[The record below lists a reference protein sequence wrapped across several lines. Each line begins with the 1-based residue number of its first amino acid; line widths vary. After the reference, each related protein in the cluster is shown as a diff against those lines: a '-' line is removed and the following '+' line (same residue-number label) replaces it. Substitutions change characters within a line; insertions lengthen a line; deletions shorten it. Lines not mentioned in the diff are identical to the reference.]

1 MMETVNNM
9 SLQNSVNAMEARREI
24 RCPNCSTPLTVK
36 HENAMLKCPTCE
48 ALLVLRKAR
57 KWVAPQER
65 TVEKNKKKIPLFVSV
80 ILTVLIVYMISLVL
94 PMLWALY
101 TSFKGIVDF
110 QIDSIFPTFPLNFEP
125 YRMAFVNFT
134 MPVNDGAGG
143 VKIVA
148 FEGMMLN
155 SVVYSLGCALI
166 QTSVICVTAY
176 TTSRFNFKFDK
187 VIYNTV
193 IITMILPIVG
203 SLPSELR
210 MARLFGLYNEI
221 YGMFIMKAHFLGM
234 YYLVFHA
241 MFRGI
246 PKDFDEAAYIDGA
259 DNFGIFF
266 KIILPLSMG
275 TFVTVALINF
285 IGYWN
290 DYTTPLVYMPDYPT
304 IAYGLYEFVQSPVG
318 DRVQKPVKLAACM
331 LVFLPNFAI
340 FLIFR
345 NKLIGNISMGG
356 LKE

>member
-1 MMETVNNM
+1 MAKK
-9 SLQNSVNAMEARREI
+9 S
-24 RCPNCSTPLTVK
+24 
-36 HENAMLKCPTCE
+36 
-48 ALLVLRKAR
+48 RK
-57 KWVAPQER
+57 KV
-65 TVEKNKKKIPLFVSV
+65 PLFA
-80 ILTVLIVYMISLVL
+80 IITLTVLIVYMISLIT

-101 TSFKGIVDF
+101 TSFKGVLEF
-110 QIDSIFPTFPLNFEP
+110 KMDSIFPSFPLNFEP
-125 YRMAFVNFT
+125 YVMAFENFT
-134 MPVNDGAGG
+134 MLVDDGSGG
-143 VKIVA
+143 TKQVA
-148 FEGMMLN
+148 FEGMMFN
-155 SVVYSLGCALI
+155 SIFYSLGCALI

-210 MARLFGLYNEI
+210 MAKMFGLYNKI

-246 PKDFDEAAYIDGA
+246 PKDYDEAAYIDGA
-259 DNFGIFF
+259 NNFTIFF
-266 KIILPLSMG
+266 KIILPLASG
-275 TFVTVALINF
+275 TFLTVALINF

-290 DYTTPLVYMPDYPT
+290 DYTTPLVYMPDHPT
-304 IAYGLYEFVQSPVG
+304 IAFGLYDFVQSPVG
-318 DRVQKPVKLAACM
+318 DKVHKPVKLAACM
-331 LVFLPNFAI
+331 LVFIPNFTV

-356 LKE
+356 LKG

>member
-1 MMETVNNM
+1 MNGTNKK
-9 SLQNSVNAMEARREI
+9 R
-24 RCPNCSTPLTVK
+24 TPLFAIVT
-36 HENAMLKCPTCE
+36 
-48 ALLVLRKAR
+48 
-57 KWVAPQER
+57 
-65 TVEKNKKKIPLFVSV
+65 
-80 ILTVLIVYMISLVL
+80 LTVLIIYMVSLIL

-101 TSFKGIVDF
+101 TSMKGVVDY
-110 QIDSIFPTFPLNFEP
+110 QIDCIFPMWPLDFDP
-125 YRMAFVNFT
+125 YVKAFKSFV
-134 MPVNDGAGG
+134 MLVNDGEGG
-143 VKIVA
+143 TKSVA
-148 FEGMMLN
+148 FEGMMFN

-187 VIYNTV
+187 VVYNTV

-210 MARLFGLYNEI
+210 MAKLFGLYNKL
-221 YGMFIMKAHFLGM
+221 YGMFVMKAHFLGM

-259 DNFGIFF
+259 DNFAIFF
-266 KIILPLSMG
+266 RIILPLASG
-275 TFVTVALINF
+275 TFLTVALINF
-285 IGYWN
+285 INYWN

-304 IAYGLYEFVQSPVG
+304 VAYGLYEFVQSPVG
-318 DRVQKPVKLAACM
+318 DRVHKPVKLAACM
-331 LVFLPNFAI
+331 LVFIPNFAI

>member
-1 MMETVNNM
+1 MDKVETT
-9 SLQNSVNAMEARREI
+9 LQAPLKHIISCPTCSTQLFVSRQDVAYK
-24 RCPNCSTPLTVK
+24 CPNCNELFQARVK
-36 HENAMLKCPTCE
+36 KY
-48 ALLVLRKAR
+48 AR
-57 KWVAPQER
+57 E
-65 TVEKNKKKIPLFVSV
+65 KKKRKLPLYA
-80 ILTVLIVYMISLVL
+80 IITLAVLIVYMISLIVPMIWVL
-94 PMLWALY
+94 YSSL
-101 TSFKGIVDF
+101 KGVIDF
-110 QIDSIFPTFPLNFEP
+110 QIDSIFPTWPLNFES
-125 YRMAFVNFT
+125 YIMAFENFV
-134 MPVNDGAGG
+134 MLVGDGQGG
-143 VKIVA
+143 TKEVA

-176 TTSRFNFKFDK
+176 TTSRFNFKFDN
-187 VIYNTV
+187 VIYNIV

-210 MARLFGLYNEI
+210 IAKLFGLYNKI

-246 PKDFDEAAYIDGA
+246 PKDYDEAAYIDGA
-259 DNFGIFF
+259 NNFTIFF
-266 KIILPLSMG
+266 RIILPISSG
-275 TFVTVALINF
+275 TFLTIALINF
-285 IGYWN
+285 INYWN

-304 IAYGLYEFVQSPVG
+304 IAFGLYDFVQSPVG
-318 DRVQKPVKLAACM
+318 DRVHKPVKLAACM
-331 LVFLPNFAI
+331 LVFIPNFVI